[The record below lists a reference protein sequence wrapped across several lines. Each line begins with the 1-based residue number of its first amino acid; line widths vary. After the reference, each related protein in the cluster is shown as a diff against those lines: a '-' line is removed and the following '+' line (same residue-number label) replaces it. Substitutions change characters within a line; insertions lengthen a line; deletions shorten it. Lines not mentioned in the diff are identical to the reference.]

1 MTRPVYVHGETVGRM
16 KPGRQGG
23 WTFEAADTENPRQRQ
38 VHGLWH
44 MRRIGIREGVAA
56 AMGVALEAVAVG
68 PKP

>member
-1 MTRPVYVHGETVGRM
+1 M